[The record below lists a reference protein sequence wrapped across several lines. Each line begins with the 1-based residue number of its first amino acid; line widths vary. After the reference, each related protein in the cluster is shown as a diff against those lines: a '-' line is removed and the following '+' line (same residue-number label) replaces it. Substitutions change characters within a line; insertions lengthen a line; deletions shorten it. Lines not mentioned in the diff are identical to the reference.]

1 MTQKIMVKDNVDQV
15 RELRNITGAGIMDCK
30 RALEAAK
37 GDYEKAKAL
46 IAEQGITKAA
56 KKEERTTGA
65 GHLELYLHSGRVGVM
80 LELRA
85 ETDFVTRSEQ
95 FKELAKNVAM
105 HIAAMNPS
113 YISNTEIPDSA
124 KDKERQVLRA
134 KALEEGKILVDFD
147 ARTGHNHGTKFR
159 MRQDCLP
166 MLYKKVT
173 EII

>member
-1 MTQKIMVKDNVDQV
+1 MALNDVSKL
-15 RELRNITGAGIMDCK
+15 REETGAGVMDCK

-105 HIAAMNPS
+105 HIAAMNPQTIEELLAQP
-113 YISNTEIPDSA
+113 YV
-124 KDKERQVLRA
+124 KDESQTIENVI
-134 KALEEGKILVDFD
+134 KAVIGKIGENIRVERF
-147 ARTGHNHGTKFR
+147 ARY
-159 MRQDCLP
+159 Q
-166 MLYKKVT
+166 
-173 EII
+173 I

>member
-1 MTQKIMVKDNVDQV
+1 MVKDNVDQV

-105 HIAAMNPS
+105 HIAAMNPQTIEELLAQP
-113 YISNTEIPDSA
+113 YV
-124 KDKERQVLRA
+124 KDESQTIENVI
-134 KALEEGKILVDFD
+134 KAVIGKIGENIRVERF
-147 ARTGHNHGTKFR
+147 ARY
-159 MRQDCLP
+159 Q
-166 MLYKKVT
+166 
-173 EII
+173 I